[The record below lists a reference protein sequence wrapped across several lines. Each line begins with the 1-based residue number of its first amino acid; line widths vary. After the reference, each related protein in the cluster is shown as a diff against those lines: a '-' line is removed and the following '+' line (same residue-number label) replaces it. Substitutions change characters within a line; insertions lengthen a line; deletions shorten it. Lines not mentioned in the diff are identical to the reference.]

1 MFIRVFYS
9 MKCKECIN
17 LWQVI
22 YNEGIARMFIPVCLD
37 NFTSKQIATMMSTV
51 QAIPAIVVSAENQ
64 PSAIFE
70 GPQRCSQWL
79 TNFTL
84 NRRRNMAQEVEK
96 QRRLIQ
102 KAQAVARNQEGGTDG
117 FAEAEM
123 DGISDNYSYN
133 ATDLCQPKNF
143 VMVGDEDKYTI
154 MTPQIVEGKVDIET
168 MKRQLAELETAR
180 GSDTNQFMQMMEQN
194 QIRAVINFNN
204 VSM

>member
-1 MFIRVFYS
+1 
-9 MKCKECIN
+9 
-17 LWQVI
+17 
-22 YNEGIARMFIPVCLD
+22 MFIPVCLD
-37 NFTSKQIATMMSTV
+37 TFNSKQIATMMSTV

-64 PSAIFE
+64 PSAVFE

-96 QRRLIQ
+96 QRKLIQ
-102 KAQAVARNQEGGTDG
+102 KAQAISRGQDGGTDG

-143 VMVGDEDKYTI
+143 VMVGEEDKYTI
-154 MTPQIVEGKVDIET
+154 MTPQIVEGKVDIDT
-168 MKRQLAELETAR
+168 MKRQLAELESAR
-180 GSDTNQFMQMMEQN
+180 GADTNQFMQMMEQN
-194 QIRAVINFNN
+194 QIRAVVNYNN
-204 VSM
+204 VNM

>member
-1 MFIRVFYS
+1 MFIRIFYS
-9 MKCKECIN
+9 TKCKECIN

-37 NFTSKQIATMMSTV
+37 NFNSKQIATMMSSV

-84 NRRRNMAQEVEK
+84 NRRRNMAQEVNH
-96 QRRLIQ
+96 QRKLIQ
-102 KAQAVARNQEGGTDG
+102 KAQTVARGEDGGTDG
-117 FAEAEM
+117 FVDAEM
-123 DGISDNYSYN
+123 DGISDTYSYN

-154 MTPQIVEGKVDIET
+154 MTPQITEGKIDIDT
-168 MKRQLAELETAR
+168 MKRQLADLETSR
-180 GSDTNQFMQMMEQN
+180 GSDTTQFMHMMEQN
-194 QIRAVINFNN
+194 QIRAVVNYNNIN
-204 VSM
+204 M